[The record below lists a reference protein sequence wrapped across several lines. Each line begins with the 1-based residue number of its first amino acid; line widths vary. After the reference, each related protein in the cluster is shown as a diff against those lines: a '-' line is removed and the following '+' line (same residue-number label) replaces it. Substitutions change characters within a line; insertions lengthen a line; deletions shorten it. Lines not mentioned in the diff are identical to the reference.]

1 MMMVNERLVPSSLKS
16 LIGDNPCE
24 EEVSGGAPNSENVD
38 VCKQKEVIHPQL
50 VLTETSRRSKSS
62 KPTSEHDAF
71 AHVPKDPNCDVC
83 KVTKTVRAQCRR
95 QLDAG
100 NDHALRSNSFCRCHF
115 CRLQH
120 YD

>member
-1 MMMVNERLVPSSLKS
+1 MIVNELPSRLKS

-38 VCKQKEVIHPQL
+38 VCKWKEVIHTQL
-50 VLTETSRRSKSS
+50 VLTETSRRSESS
-62 KPTSEHDAF
+62 KLMSEHDAF

-83 KVTKTVRAQCRR
+83 KVTKKTVRAQCRR

-100 NDHALRSNSFCRCHF
+100 NDRALRGNSFCRCHV

-120 YD
+120 SDW